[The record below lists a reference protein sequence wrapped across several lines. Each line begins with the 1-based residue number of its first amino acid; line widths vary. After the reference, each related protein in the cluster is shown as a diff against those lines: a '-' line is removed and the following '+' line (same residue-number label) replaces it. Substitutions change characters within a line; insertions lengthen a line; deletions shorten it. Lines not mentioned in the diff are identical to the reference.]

1 MPDCWRWEGSEEEAS
16 VGWLPTLLVKVI
28 RYFVMTLH
36 SPSSSPTLSGV
47 PMRSVCPGPGGG
59 GDLSQRSEVTGSL
72 AIYLVLIVWKVALS
86 MYMYGIWLGI
96 RYIYVTYLLMWL
108 VYLLIIASLQSAL
121 VLIVF
126 FVTYNTRYWWGHIT
140 IEEGQPFLVMFDAQ
154 VQSAGKNNNMWLNF
168 VPRLVV
174 YILGVHILFVGCCLA
189 TNSLTLNNK
198 VEWVEMVVGVALGC

>member
-140 IEEGQPFLVMFDAQ
+140 IEEGQPFLVMFDHKY
-154 VQSAGKNNNMWLNF
+154 SLLGKTITCDWTLYPDLWF
-168 VPRLVV
+168 TYLV
-174 YILGVHILFVGCCLA
+174 YIFCL
-189 TNSLTLNNK
+189 LD
-198 VEWVEMVVGVALGC
+198 VA